1 MYPVFSIRESDSF
14 VNIDARSD
22 ASELHAMLT
31 DIDRGHILRECLSCG
46 SGATCGPPPPRAP
59 TVHDAGPS
67 NQTEVM
73 SVERQIHFRLEFSGW
88 FRLVSVPSGE
98 CIQVQWPSLLANF
111 QNIFHSVFSFGR
123 VKAAK
128 TSR

>member
-31 DIDRGHILRECLSCG
+31 DIDGGHILRECLSCG
-46 SGATCGPPPPRAP
+46 IGATCGPTPPRAP

-67 NQTEVM
+67 NQTPFGCACGEALATATA
-73 SVERQIHFRLEFSGW
+73 FRIE
-88 FRLVSVPSGE
+88 
-98 CIQVQWPSLLANF
+98 
-111 QNIFHSVFSFGR
+111 
-123 VKAAK
+123 
-128 TSR
+128 